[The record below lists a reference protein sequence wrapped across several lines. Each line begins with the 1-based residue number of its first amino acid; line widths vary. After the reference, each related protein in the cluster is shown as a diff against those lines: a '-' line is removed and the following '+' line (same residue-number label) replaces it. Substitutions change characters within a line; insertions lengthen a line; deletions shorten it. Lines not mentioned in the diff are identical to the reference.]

1 MLRLCKILI
10 LIELRM
16 FLIYI
21 IVHPTNVD
29 MPKLKFPRPGEDF
42 GITCTVGKCKYN
54 VLPVLFYN
62 WVKVESHTLTNHILI
77 IIITGLEMEPYL
89 FACRTNKTS

>member
-1 MLRLCKILI
+1 MFRLCEVLF
-10 LIELRM
+10 LIEIRM

-42 GITCTVGKCKYN
+42 GITCTVGKYKYN
-54 VLPVLFYN
+54 VFPVLSVM
-62 WVKVESHTLTNHILI
+62 WV
-77 IIITGLEMEPYL
+77 
-89 FACRTNKTS
+89 